1 MSDSPGT
8 RRRGPVLEAAIF
20 AAVWDE
26 LAEHGYTGLTIAG
39 VAERAGTSKPV
50 LYRRWPNRAHLVHAA
65 LASGHRAIVPPD
77 TGSLRGDLLA
87 LMNAVVRVAGD
98 VTPDVV
104 WGLLTESAGE
114 SAFAATVRDE
124 LVDVLPEE
132 MVATVVA
139 RAEGRGELAARPRSA
154 RELTLPLDLI
164 RSEFFA
170 RGRVDPG
177 AIVEILDQITLPLL
191 RQ

>member
-1 MSDSPGT
+1 MSGPGT

-20 AAVWDE
+20 AAVREE
-26 LAEHGYTGLTIAG
+26 LAEYGYPGLTIAG

-50 LYRRWPNRAHLVHAA
+50 IYRRWPNRAHLVHAA
-65 LASGHRAIVPPD
+65 LVSGHREILPPD

-87 LMNAVVRVAGD
+87 LMTAVVRVAAN

-104 WGLLTESAGE
+104 WGVLTESAGD

-124 LVDVLPEE
+124 FVDVLPEE
-132 MVATVVA
+132 MAAAVVA
-139 RAEGRGELAARPRSA
+139 RAEGRGELTARPRSA
-154 RELTLPLDLI
+154 RELTLPFDLI

-170 RGRVDPG
+170 RGRVDLS
-177 AIVEILDQITLPLL
+177 AIEEILDQITLPLL